1 MDRKEIKTPK
11 IYPYGIYAASHA
23 TQVGNTI
30 YVSGQASVDAEGN
43 VLHKGD
49 VVAQTA
55 QAFENMKIV
64 LEAGGSGLKDVVQ
77 YNVYV
82 LGNDVWEQISETRRQ
97 YLNTDP
103 LPACV
108 GVVVKDL
115 YPPGILIEM
124 DAIAVLD

>member
-11 IYPYGIYAASHA
+11 IYPYGMYAASHA

>member
-43 VLHKGD
+43 VLHRGD

-108 GVVVKDL
+108 GVVVRDL

>member
-1 MDRKEIKTPK
+1 M
-11 IYPYGIYAASHA
+11 
-23 TQVGNTI
+23 
-30 YVSGQASVDAEGN
+30 
-43 VLHKGD
+43 HKGD

-82 LGNDVWEQISETRRQ
+82 LGNDVWEQISETRRR

>member
-11 IYPYGIYAASHA
+11 IYPYDMYAASHA

-82 LGNDVWEQISETRRQ
+82 LGNDVWEQISETRRR